1 MAIRLPPPEPVEGD
15 PFGLHDPLTMGDL
28 IRIENALHEGT
39 VAGAERDRLQAIYDS
54 EAAPLKELGQKM
66 AAIATAAMPKID
78 FAAFS
83 PKIEMTKMF
92 PALSGI
98 GSLMDAPKFKALG
111 AVTGGLSK
119 FDTAAMF
126 PGLVRF
132 DDLIDK
138 STLKAFSAFTANV
151 PKLDFPK
158 YEVPGLKAFGEE
170 VLASAMPKVD
180 LSAQSA
186 LSEGVEAL
194 RRSSAYDVP
203 PLFIDTRPARMEEL
217 AELQVTTLEDVCG
230 SLDKLTDAVVAS
242 EERAEKRYR
251 EQQRSSRIQFW
262 TIVAVTVLVGILG
275 VVAAFV
281 AG

>member
-1 MAIRLPPPEPVEGD
+1 MAIHLPPSEPVEGD
-15 PFGLHDPLTMGDL
+15 AFGLHDPLTMDDL
-28 IRIENALHEGT
+28 MRIERALHEGT
-39 VAGAERDRLQAIYDS
+39 VAGAERDRLQAIYDR

-78 FAAFS
+78 FAAFV
-83 PKIEMTKMF
+83 PKIDMTKMF

-98 GSLMDAPKFKALG
+98 SSLMDAPKLKALG
-111 AVTGGLSK
+111 TVTGGLPK

-126 PGLVRF
+126 PGLVRV

-138 STLKAFSAFTANV
+138 STLKALDAFTANI
-151 PKLDFPK
+151 PKFDFPK
-158 YEVPGLKAFGEE
+158 YEVPGLKTFGEE
-170 VLASAMPKVD
+170 VLASAMPKID
-180 LSAQSA
+180 LSARSA
-186 LSEGVEAL
+186 LSDGVDAL
-194 RRSSAYDVP
+194 RRSRGYDAP
-203 PLFIDTRPARMEEL
+203 PLLIDTRPARMEEL

-242 EERAEKRYR
+242 DERAEKRYR

-275 VVAAFV
+275 VVAALL